1 MFILTNK
8 FQESGIIPKRK
19 ILMFCIFLS
28 QFYYYISIYA
38 NNFQRKFVFYLQKD
52 CFLTNDDYTRGVKS
66 MSGKTFFCYCENDAT
81 ILFPMKSFR

>member
-28 QFYYYISIYA
+28 QFYHYIFIYA
-38 NNFQRKFVFYLQKD
+38 NNFQRKFVFTSK
-52 CFLTNDDYTRGVKS
+52 
-66 MSGKTFFCYCENDAT
+66 KTVF
-81 ILFPMKSFR
+81 

>member
-38 NNFQRKFVFYLQKD
+38 NNFQRKFVFTSK
-52 CFLTNDDYTRGVKS
+52 
-66 MSGKTFFCYCENDAT
+66 KTVF
-81 ILFPMKSFR
+81 